1 MNQKQ
6 MTQAF
11 FNQARYLHRQW
22 TAYEQLFRASDSR
35 NNLLFAPKTAELFR
49 AIQIAL
55 INDVMI
61 TISRLTDPQGRRPNK
76 NLNSGLTDPQE
87 RGQNK
92 NLCVE
97 RFVEHVCGIVA
108 SEKGDISQ
116 SKSAENLKRRATRLA
131 QLVPGIRKFRNKI
144 LAHLDLDV
152 ACGDLVISPSRL
164 QTIRRAVQAIQKI
177 AQDGEV
183 LEDGTYRD
191 ISSPGVASSAKW
203 MHGCLHFGSDKSEA
217 VSRALQAAM
226 RHTPR
231 RI

>member
-1 MNQKQ
+1 MKQKQ

-49 AIQIAL
+49 AIQLAL

-61 TISRLTDPQGRRPNK
+61 TISRLTDPQGR
-76 NLNSGLTDPQE
+76 
-87 RGQNK
+87 GQNR

-97 RFVEHVCGIVA
+97 RFVEHICGIVA
-108 SEKGDISQ
+108 SEKGDINQ

-131 QLVPGIRKFRNKI
+131 QLVTGMQKFRNKI

-164 QTIRRAVQAIQKI
+164 RTVRRAVEAIQKI
-177 AQDGEV
+177 AQAGGV
-183 LEDGTYRD
+183 LEDGMYRD

-203 MHGCLHFGSDKSEA
+203 MHGYLLFGSDKSPQ
-217 VSRALQAAM
+217 VSRALDADAKLNGSRVKPAQ
-226 RHTPR
+226 
-231 RI
+231 